1 MEKYKE
7 TESKGEKKMRGKY
20 LNPKADLIFKMVF
33 GEHPDLVM
41 SLLNALLPLPDDGQ
55 IESVE
60 YLTPEMVPDNP
71 AKKDSVVD
79 VRCKDQQGRQ
89 FIVEMQLY
97 WNEEFKRRVLLNASK
112 AIVRQL
118 DKGEDYSLIQPVYCL
133 SLVNDKAFDYETDE
147 FYHDYAIVDV
157 EHTDRHIEGLRL
169 VFVEL
174 PKFKPQS
181 IAEKKM
187 AVLWLRFLTEIA
199 EDTVEAPAELL
210 ENEATR
216 KALGLVEK
224 SAMTEGQL
232 YAYEKFWLAVVDER
246 ILREAA
252 AKKGYN
258 EGMEKGL
265 AEGMEKGLAEGMEKG
280 LAEGMEKGLA
290 EGMEEG
296 RVREKLEN
304 ARSLKNNGIPIDLIS
319 KSLNLSI
326 EEIEKM

>member
-1 MEKYKE
+1 MEHKNE
-7 TESKGEKKMRGKY
+7 TKKGEVTMKGKY
-20 LNPKADLIFKMVF
+20 LNPKADMTFKLVF

-41 SLLNALLPLPDDGQ
+41 SLLNALLPLPEDGQ

-60 YLTPEMVPDNP
+60 YLTPEMVPENP
-71 AKKDSVVD
+71 TKKDSIVD

-97 WNEEFKRRVLLNASK
+97 WNEEFKRRILLNASK

-118 DKGEDYSLIQPVYCL
+118 DKGQDYSLIQPVYCL

-157 EHTDRHIEGLRL
+157 EHTDRHIEGLRF

-199 EDTVEAPAELL
+199 EDTIEAPAELL

-232 YAYEKFWLAVVDER
+232 YAYERFWMSVVDER

-252 AKKGYN
+252 IKKSY
-258 EGMEKGL
+258 K
-265 AEGMEKGLAEGMEKG
+265 
-280 LAEGMEKGLA
+280 

-296 RVREKLEN
+296 MVDR
-304 ARSLKNNGIPIDLIS
+304 
-319 KSLNLSI
+319 KSVV
-326 EEIEKM
+326 